1 MPGFSYFEQGVV
13 KGMNNARR
21 RSPLM
26 RRQAAYGIAYITPG
40 MLIVM
45 AFCIL
50 PIFMTLY
57 YSFTKYNLAQPPE
70 FLAFENYQKLFT
82 NSQLRKALWNTVIYV
97 IITVPLQTLLAMFV
111 ANFLAE
117 YLNNRYGRFLRSII
131 FIPTLVSYVAAA
143 TVWEI
148 IYADKGGLLNEFLGL
163 FGIQGMNWLGDPS
176 TALICVSLVAV
187 WKSVGYFTIIFYA
200 GIMNISVDVREAS
213 IIDGAT
219 PRQRFWRIT
228 APLLKPITY
237 MNVTLGIIWSF
248 QAFDIVYKLTG
259 GGPFN
264 ATSTIAYIIYA
275 YGFQDYRIGY
285 ACAIAIMLLIVIL
298 IIHLIQQ
305 RFFDEKED

>member
-45 AFCIL
+45 AFCIV

-163 FGIQGMNWLGDPS
+163 FGIQGMN
-176 TALICVSLVAV
+176 
-187 WKSVGYFTIIFYA
+187 
-200 GIMNISVDVREAS
+200 
-213 IIDGAT
+213 
-219 PRQRFWRIT
+219 
-228 APLLKPITY
+228 
-237 MNVTLGIIWSF
+237 
-248 QAFDIVYKLTG
+248 
-259 GGPFN
+259 
-264 ATSTIAYIIYA
+264 
-275 YGFQDYRIGY
+275 
-285 ACAIAIMLLIVIL
+285 
-298 IIHLIQQ
+298 
-305 RFFDEKED
+305 